1 MSKWLCNRITYCL
14 QNCILN
20 SPFNVHSKED
30 MGGPWEASGR
40 GTPFGRTAPRR
51 WSNRRSTPRC
61 SGPPTS
67 PATEITTC
75 HVRRYWW
82 GCQAIVKWEW
92 FGVKESGSRNGG
104 WRSLINAQP
113 HQSKLWRLPT
123 LENNAQPNN
132 QMYSGMLLPKKNN
145 TSPKH
150 PYICDFIFHRK
161 RHKAERQTD
170 WKWKILKL
178 PLDLTQKPS
187 KKNESQKTTAKL
199 IRKSD
204 KKELDNLVA
213 TTILILAIYVDHT
226 RISNETPPKYQN
238 EWHFKYIPEYN
249 VFLLESKCQLC
260 LFHPQ
265 IENKSITE
273 EKRRKRTESG
283 RL

>member
-1 MSKWLCNRITYCL
+1 MSKWLWNRIPYCL

-75 HVRRYWW
+75 HVRLYWW

-92 FGVKESGSRNGG
+92 LGVKESGSRNGG

-132 QMYSGMLLPKKNN
+132 QMYSGMLLPKKTTQVQNVHIFAILFS
-145 TSPKH
+145 TERDTRPKG
-150 PYICDFIFHRK
+150 
-161 RHKAERQTD
+161 
-170 WKWKILKL
+170 
-178 PLDLTQKPS
+178 
-187 KKNESQKTTAKL
+187 KL
-199 IRKSD
+199 IGNEKS
-204 KKELDNLVA
+204 
-213 TTILILAIYVDHT
+213 
-226 RISNETPPKYQN
+226 SN
-238 EWHFKYIPEYN
+238 
-249 VFLLESKCQLC
+249 
-260 LFHPQ
+260 FH
-265 IENKSITE
+265 ST
-273 EKRRKRTESG
+273 
-283 RL
+283 